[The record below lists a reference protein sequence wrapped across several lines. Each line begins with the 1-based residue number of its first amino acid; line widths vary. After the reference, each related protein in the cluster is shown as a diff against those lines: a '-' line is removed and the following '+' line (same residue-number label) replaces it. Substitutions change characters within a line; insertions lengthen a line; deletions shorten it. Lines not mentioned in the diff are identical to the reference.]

1 MPSMLGLTTDKSPH
15 GLNSK
20 EPFMGEQNHDNDDM
34 GKQLA
39 RRAGDSL
46 TKAYNGKKDKKDKK
60 KSSRR
65 KHSRRD
71 SGHGD
76 SEDDSDNDVNVSRK
90 REERIRQHEEDDEE
104 EGDRPNTIKER
115 NFKAAME
122 GETLFWRALCDKPSS
137 AFKYMGKDAVVSN
150 YLLFGDKNPRGPK
163 TEPTLE
169 EALEDCEGPL
179 SYRIHKSYTVEI
191 GLMAVAVVYDVTLYR
206 SHGPPARDGTVKM
219 KVQQATVT
227 STWRQVASGDYVL
240 ASSMCG

>member
-1 MPSMLGLTTDKSPH
+1 MLGLTTDKSPH
-15 GLNSK
+15 GLNSN
-20 EPFMGEQNHDNDDM
+20 EPFMGEQDHNNDDV

-39 RRAGDSL
+39 QRAGDSL

-60 KSSRR
+60 KSRR
-65 KHSRRD
+65 RRESRRD

-76 SEDDSDNDVNVSRK
+76 SEDDYGDDVNYVPK
-90 REERIRQHEEDDEE
+90 REERIRKHEEDDED
-104 EGDRPNTIKER
+104 EGERPNTIKER
-115 NFKAAME
+115 NSKAAIE

-137 AFKYMGKDAVVSN
+137 AFKYMGKDATVSN
-150 YLLFGDKNPRGPK
+150 YLLFGDKNPRGPE

-179 SYRIHKSYTVEI
+179 SYRIHKSHTVEI

-219 KVQQATVT
+219 KTQQATVT